1 MSLIHIIFK
10 KIYYQHIR
18 IFHLNQMQ
26 ANREEIISQAD
37 NNAQRKDDKKSTI
50 NLHVVF
56 WLLLPKIKMM
66 ILLRAN
72 YENKSVVNI
81 ALKDNKKLYII
92 M

>member
-1 MSLIHIIFK
+1 
-10 KIYYQHIR
+10 
-18 IFHLNQMQ
+18 MQ

-37 NNAQRKDDKKSTI
+37 NNAQKKDDKKSTI

>member
-1 MSLIHIIFK
+1 
-10 KIYYQHIR
+10 
-18 IFHLNQMQ
+18 MQ

-37 NNAQRKDDKKSTI
+37 NNAKKKDDKKSTI

-72 YENKSVVNI
+72 YENKSAAFIV
-81 ALKDNKKLYII
+81 
-92 M
+92 

>member
-1 MSLIHIIFK
+1 
-10 KIYYQHIR
+10 
-18 IFHLNQMQ
+18 MQ